1 MTDVAIREPSS
12 LRNKL
17 LSVWENRWTTRLM
30 PFVILLLIAIVFSLA
45 TGGRFLGSRNLTIIL
60 NQALVVATVA
70 TGGTF
75 IFATGNVN
83 LAMGATTVLCETVS
97 AMAFLAILDA
107 GGSVEL
113 GLVVMFVISVALAVF
128 IMGFS
133 AILST
138 KLNVRVLYVT
148 IVMMTLLAAIQQAL
162 LGGSTLTIPSKI
174 TRMLAN
180 NNVHYIIF
188 GVFFAFAVVIF
199 HFTKIGRTL
208 RFIGTNEICA
218 HQTGKFKKD
227 YLLLAFV
234 IGGLGMGLGAMVAI
248 IRSGS
253 VSITTLSSLNMDTM
267 LAIVLGGMSVFGGS
281 KSFVYAGVIGA
292 VTVTALQNGMV
303 MVGVDSNLIQGVRGL
318 LFLLLVAA
326 AQKRPHGLP
335 APEG

>member
-1 MTDVAIREPSS
+1 MTDLAVREPSDFRQKV
-12 LRNKL
+12 LGI
-17 LSVWENRWTTRLM
+17 WENRWTTRLM
-30 PFVILLLIAIVFSLA
+30 PFAFLLLIAIVFSIA

-97 AMAFLAILDA
+97 AMAFLSIVDA

-113 GLVVMFVISVALAVF
+113 GLVVMFVISVALAMF

-162 LGGSTLTIPSKI
+162 LGGSTLTIPAKV
-174 TRMLAN
+174 TRMLSD

-218 HQTGKFKKD
+218 HQTGQFKKD
-227 YLLLAFV
+227 YLLLAFL

>member
-1 MTDVAIREPSS
+1 
-12 LRNKL
+12 
-17 LSVWENRWTTRLM
+17 
-30 PFVILLLIAIVFSLA
+30 
-45 TGGRFLGSRNLTIIL
+45 
-60 NQALVVATVA
+60 
-70 TGGTF
+70 
-75 IFATGNVN
+75 
-83 LAMGATTVLCETVS
+83 
-97 AMAFLAILDA
+97 
-107 GGSVEL
+107 
-113 GLVVMFVISVALAVF
+113 VF

>member
-218 HQTGKFKKD
+218 HQTGQFKKD

-292 VTVTALQNGMV
+292 VTVSALQNGMV

>member
-113 GLVVMFVISVALAVF
+113 GLVVMFVISVTLAVF

-218 HQTGKFKKD
+218 HQTGQFKKD

>member
-30 PFVILLLIAIVFSLA
+30 PFVILLLIAFAFSLA
-45 TGGRFLGSRNLTIIL
+45 TGGRFLASRNLTIIL

-113 GLVVMFVISVALAVF
+113 GLVVMFVISVTLAVF

>member
-1 MTDVAIREPSS
+1 M
-12 LRNKL
+12 
-17 LSVWENRWTTRLM
+17 
-30 PFVILLLIAIVFSLA
+30 
-45 TGGRFLGSRNLTIIL
+45 
-60 NQALVVATVA
+60 
-70 TGGTF
+70 
-75 IFATGNVN
+75 
-83 LAMGATTVLCETVS
+83 
-97 AMAFLAILDA
+97 
-107 GGSVEL
+107 
-113 GLVVMFVISVALAVF
+113 
-128 IMGFS
+128 
-133 AILST
+133 
-138 KLNVRVLYVT
+138 LYVT

-162 LGGSTLTIPSKI
+162 LGGSTLTIPAKV
-174 TRMLAN
+174 TRMLTN

-188 GVFFAFAVVIF
+188 GVFFAIAMVVF

-218 HQTGKFKKD
+218 HQTGQFKKD

>member
-113 GLVVMFVISVALAVF
+113 GLVVMFVISVTLAVF

>member
-227 YLLLAFV
+227 YLLLAFI